1 MGEAVVVINAGNEQ
15 ELMQL
20 SFATPWGG
28 ALASAVHKHIDGNTK
43 RSGFFSTSLMLRS
56 LIFCNIALPICTQAA
71 VLPDDKVEVLY
82 HHYAE
87 TDQDINGP
95 AVLVQKRLNE
105 KYSFSYSHLVD
116 RVSGASIDVR
126 SYASAY
132 VEKRTEN
139 SFSATHLFPKG
150 TVTGGF
156 RHSSEND
163 FEGKSIFWQV
173 SQETF
178 GGMTTVNLGFSRGWD
193 DITRRN
199 DDTFE
204 ASADRWH
211 YRLGISQ
218 VLTPSLVSTIALETI
233 TDEGFLNNPYRL
245 VRYRDDSVAQG
256 FSWVREE
263 YPDTRTSY
271 AFSVFAKQYVSVPG
285 AIGYH
290 YRYFSDSWSVTAH
303 QIGLQYNQPWRTV
316 WEFEA
321 RFRWY
326 TQTGADFFS
335 DLFPF
340 GSQNTDIRSQNF
352 QARDKELADLTS
364 MTLGGGVSYTF
375 KQWENNWAKDLQM
388 HFFVDFLQIDYDNFR
403 ECCEQ
408 TGLVVGQEPLYK
420 LDATIFRFFITLKI

>member
-1 MGEAVVVINAGNEQ
+1 MLINPGKAPEALKVAVGGAVVVTKAGRRQN
-15 ELMQL
+15 LNRIDPFGDYAAYGVFALCALYGLGL
-20 SFATPWGG
+20 SP
-28 ALASAVHKHIDGNTK
+28 LAS
-43 RSGFFSTSLMLRS
+43 
-56 LIFCNIALPICTQAA
+56 AA

-95 AVLVQKRLNE
+95 AVLVQKKLNE

-163 FEGKSIFWQV
+163 FVGKSVFWQV

-178 GGMTTVNLGFSRGWD
+178 GGMTTVNLGFSRAWD
-193 DITRRN
+193 DISRRG
-199 DDTFE
+199 DDDFQAT
-204 ASADRWH
+204 ADRWH
-211 YRLGISQ
+211 YRLGVSQ
-218 VLTPSLVSTIALETI
+218 VLTPSLVSSVALEAI

-245 VRYRDDSVAQG
+245 VRYRDDTLAEGVG
-256 FSWVREE
+256 WIREE

-271 AFSVFAKQYVSVPG
+271 ALSIFAKQYVSVPG
-285 AIGYH
+285 AVGVH
-290 YRYFSDSWSVTAH
+290 YRYFTDSWAVSAH
-303 QIGLQYNQPWRTV
+303 QIGLQYNQPWRSV

-321 RFRWY
+321 RLRWY
-326 TQTGADFFS
+326 TQTGAEFFS

-340 GSQNTDIRSQNF
+340 GSQFGEEQPALRSQNF

-364 MTLGGGVSYTF
+364 ITFGGGVSYTF

-388 HFFVDFLQIDYDNFR
+388 HFFLDFLQIDYDNFR
-403 ECCEQ
+403 ECCRE
-408 TGLVVGQEPLYK
+408 TGLAPGQEPLYK